1 VGVTD
6 HSHSKMFKKPGQFRN
21 HLEWHMQPNP
31 CEYQCP
37 SCKKM
42 FTCLSSLL
50 FHTES
55 KSQRC
60 HYRDS
65 PSYNIFLNQ
74 ALGGLV
80 DVVDEHGLGSE
91 RVLEFAVPEQA
102 YEDFGPSGRAGRPT
116 EQKMVTAAW
125 EGNQR
130 NGQERSPVRNAKVL
144 ADGVKVKIEYD
155 EYKIVG
161 VDIDDAFKNLP
172 ELGDKVAPEPEV
184 KVEARKQVKFETH
197 DQLVSF
203 NEDAPTRVNSDDG
216 VRSEDGVYVKTEVNI
231 QKQTKKSGVVE
242 DHLLVKPVSDGE
254 GDVVQDIKV
263 TGDGIKDVGGGLEK
277 QVEDFEDDGYGLK
290 PLRNREFAEDNL
302 GSSRGRFA
310 TTDFEI
316 DGRMYQ
322 PEDYIVE
329 WCDGQPLFYPRDPD
343 KYKPSWNPI
352 NR

>member
-1 VGVTD
+1 
-6 HSHSKMFKKPGQFRN
+6 
-21 HLEWHMQPNP
+21 
-31 CEYQCP
+31 
-37 SCKKM
+37 M

-65 PSYNIFLNQ
+65 PTYNIFLNQ

-116 EQKMVTAAW
+116 EKKMVTAAW

-130 NGQERSPVRNAKVL
+130 NGQERSPVRNANVL
-144 ADGVKVKIEYD
+144 ADDGEVKIEYD
-155 EYKIVG
+155 EYKIIG
-161 VDIDDAFKNLP
+161 VEIDDAFKNLP

-184 KVEARKQVKFETH
+184 KVEARKQVKFETN

-216 VRSEDGVYVKTEVNI
+216 VKSEDGVYMKTEVKVNAE
-231 QKQTKKSGVVE
+231 TKKNAVVQ
-242 DHLLVKPVSDGE
+242 DRLLVKPISDGK
-254 GDVVQDIKV
+254 GDVVQEIKV
-263 TGDGIKDVGGGLEK
+263 TGNGIKDVGGELKK
-277 QVEDFEDDGYGLK
+277 QVEDFDDNSYGLK

-302 GSSRGRFA
+302 GSSPGKLA
-310 TTDFEI
+310 TTNFYI
-316 DGRMYQ
+316 GGRMYK
-322 PEDYIVE
+322 PEDWIVE
-329 WCDGQPLFYPRDPD
+329 WCGGQPLFYPRYPD
-343 KYKPSWNPI
+343 TYKPNWTPM